1 MIINRL
7 LFYFR
12 FGNKN
17 LWRRRTRTLL
27 LGSSLTL
34 ITIIG
39 ILFLGY
45 SQGTSRQMIGGAVDN
60 YLGTALIYH
69 SESKQDVLWPES
81 LVSFDSSDLLKALS
95 TREELDIRK
104 QYRAKVFTYS
114 GHNQQSLLLT
124 GVEEKYKEK
133 ITIIAGGHLCGP
145 YQILVSAKTAKNL
158 AVSISDTIAC
168 EVITQDGRRNLDYLQ
183 VAGIYQIL
191 GLSEVMS
198 NHMAI
203 TSIDTIQTLMNEP
216 ENMVTEVIINKRNQV
231 ADGDILETIKSSV
244 AKVDDNLK
252 VAGWNEY
259 GSTLLAIATTNIVSI
274 WVLWGI
280 TMMIVAIFLFDTLF
294 SIVEE
299 RKREYG
305 AMMSMGLSYK
315 QIAGVFSAEMIVLA
329 LYFVLPGVLLGG
341 LLVRIFTKVG
351 ISINSEAARS
361 IFGGFDRLYP
371 VINPPLLAGAFLVL
385 VVFIIMVSLSAIY
398 KITKLNPV
406 EVLKNE

>member
-1 MIINRL
+1 M
-7 LFYFR
+7 
-12 FGNKN
+12 
-17 LWRRRTRTLL
+17 
-27 LGSSLTL
+27 
-34 ITIIG
+34 
-39 ILFLGY
+39 
-45 SQGTSRQMIGGAVDN
+45 
-60 YLGTALIYH
+60 
-69 SESKQDVLWPES
+69 
-81 LVSFDSSDLLKALS
+81 SFDSSDLIKALS

-385 VVFIIMVSLSAIY
+385 VVYIIMVSLSAIY